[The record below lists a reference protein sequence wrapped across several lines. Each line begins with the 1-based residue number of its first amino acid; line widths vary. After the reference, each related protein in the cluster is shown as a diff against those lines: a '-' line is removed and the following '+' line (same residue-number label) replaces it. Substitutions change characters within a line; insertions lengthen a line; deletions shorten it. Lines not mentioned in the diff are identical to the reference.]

1 MSSGKFHIS
10 NDGNVR
16 ACRAKSEASCTAQG
30 LGGRHFDSAE
40 EGRVAVEKILGTGS
54 PSVPTTT
61 PRKTKKQR
69 LDENFKKAS
78 QEFDD
83 IDTLHKRKLKEFSK
97 VESEIKKITFSGG
110 VSSDQS
116 IADYSRLKVEI
127 EVLAEE
133 RAKKNRALI
142 EARRD
147 RDAEQSR
154 TNPVAPAPRSYS
166 YGGGGCGGGRGC

>member
-16 ACRAKSEASCTAQG
+16 SCRAKSEASCTAQG

-40 EGRVAVEKILGTGS
+40 EGRAAVEKILGTSS
-54 PSVPTTT
+54 PSMPTATS
-61 PRKTKKQR
+61 RKTRKQK
-69 LDENFKKAS
+69 LDENFKKAA

-97 VESEIKKITFSGG
+97 VEAEIKKITFSGG

-116 IADYSRLKVEI
+116 ISDYSRLKVEI
-127 EVLAEE
+127 EILAQE
-133 RAKKNRALI
+133 RAKKNKALI
-142 EARRD
+142 EARRA
-147 RDAEQSR
+147 RDSETAR
-154 TNPVAPAPRSYS
+154 TSPTPPPRSYG
-166 YGGGGCGGGRGC
+166 YGGGGCGGGC